1 MTRDCYNEYIRR
13 FNMQDPTVFEEFL
26 TPNVYVLNGTLELH
40 GVGGMQKHYA
50 RIWHTFRETLH
61 IERFVADPTGL
72 AVQMWAQF
80 TALQEDP
87 VSPFGAVRAGERFDF
102 HGLVLYTLEQGRFC
116 EIRVAYNRFV
126 RTDLEGRQTELGIP
140 H

>member
-26 TPNVYVLNGTLELH
+26 TPNVYVLNGTLELR
-40 GVGGMQKHYA
+40 GVESVQKHYA

-61 IERFVADPTGL
+61 IERFVANPTGL

-80 TALQEDP
+80 MALQEDP

-102 HGLVLYTLEQGRFC
+102 HGLVLYTLEQGRFR
-116 EIRVAYNRFV
+116 EIRVAYNHFV
-126 RTDLEGRQTELGIP
+126 HTDLEGRQTELGIP